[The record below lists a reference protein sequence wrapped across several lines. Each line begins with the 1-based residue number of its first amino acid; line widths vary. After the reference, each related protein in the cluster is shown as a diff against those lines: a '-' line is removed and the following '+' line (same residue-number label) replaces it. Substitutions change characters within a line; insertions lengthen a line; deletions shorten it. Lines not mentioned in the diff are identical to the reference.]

1 MNRKIKNSLGL
12 LALLILILLAGGI
25 YIFFIQRGDLKA
37 KNEKLNKLKTN
48 DYNTEQLTAQY
59 QELLKRSAVLD
70 SVLATRKFNIP
81 QNISSIKFFTFIN
94 NISSWFSPS
103 TQISTEF
110 LNRGQDKEFFYYEY
124 RLSGGADFN
133 DLYKLVYAIEQS
145 KELKKIKTITLSNL
159 ISTDEDGYPHFLV
172 NYTILSHVYFSS
184 NDRFA
189 STGRVE
195 NNLSAP
201 GLYDIFY
208 PLIRNEIPPNTNFLL
223 DVQGAKL
230 LALIPE
236 GAFIADSKGNSYLL
250 WEGDEVYLGYL
261 TKIDYKNN
269 RVSFVLNK
277 GGIIEKV
284 ELDLESEKN
293 KNNKLEKLK

>member
-12 LALLILILLAGGI
+12 LGLLILILIAGGI
-25 YIFFIQRGDLKA
+25 YIFIFQSGDLKT
-37 KNEKLNKLKTN
+37 KNEKLKKLKVN
-48 DYNTEQLTAQY
+48 DYNTAQLTAQY
-59 QELLKRSAVLD
+59 QELLKRSATLD
-70 SVLATRKFNIP
+70 SILASRKFNIP

-94 NISSWFSPS
+94 NVSNRFSPN

-110 LNRGQDKEFFYYEY
+110 LNRGTDKEFSYYEY

-133 DLYKLVYAIEQS
+133 DLYKLVYSIEQS
-145 KELKKIKTITLSNL
+145 KELKKIKTITLGNL
-159 ISTDEDGYPHFLV
+159 ISTDEEGYPHFLV

-201 GLYDIFY
+201 TLYDIFY

-223 DVQGAKL
+223 DVQGQSFLRLFLKARL
-230 LALIPE
+230 LLIVKVTVTCY
-236 GAFIADSKGNSYLL
+236 GKAMKFIL
-250 WEGDEVYLGYL
+250 V
-261 TKIDYKNN
+261 I
-269 RVSFVLNK
+269 
-277 GGIIEKV
+277 
-284 ELDLESEKN
+284 
-293 KNNKLEKLK
+293 